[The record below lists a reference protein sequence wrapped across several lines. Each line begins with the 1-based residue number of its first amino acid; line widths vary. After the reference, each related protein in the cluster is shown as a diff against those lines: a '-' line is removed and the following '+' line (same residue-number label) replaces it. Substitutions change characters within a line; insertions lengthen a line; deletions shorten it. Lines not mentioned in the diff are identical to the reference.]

1 VRIKEAWA
9 HGLGRELAAFHQLPT
24 LEERRPT
31 GGRRVCPRDTWRGV
45 GDVQRRG
52 GRGRRAGEEGA
63 GDTREEGAG
72 VAGAP
77 AATTTH

>member
-1 VRIKEAWA
+1 MGWVESS
-9 HGLGRELAAFHQLPT
+9 
-24 LEERRPT
+24 RRST
-31 GGRRVCPRDTWRGV
+31 SCRRWRRGGPPAGGVCPRDTWRGV